1 MKNMMLRISKRIW
14 KKKNMWSM
22 STVNNSVRGSKNY
35 VKKRSPQCA
44 EQIAWPERTYIDQY
58 EVGHYE
64 PKTENTSAQNI
75 VKIRLLVGK
84 YKKIEVV
91 VNTNHFVAQRSAHE
105 D

>member
-1 MKNMMLRISKRIW
+1 MTLCISKRIW
-14 KKKNMWSM
+14 KKKNMWST

-35 VKKRSPQCA
+35 VKKRSPPCA
-44 EQIAWPERTYIDQY
+44 ETLYWRESAWPERTYIDQY

-64 PKTENTSAQNI
+64 PKTENTAALNI
-75 VKIRLLVGK
+75 GQVFLLVGK

-91 VNTNHFVAQRSAHE
+91 VNTESAHE